1 MARNLS
7 KLKAVTPNSEVI
19 HRFRDIGRISYVT
32 TRIEKKKK
40 KKKNVYPY
48 RFSKGIFV
56 KNYDMLI

>member
-19 HRFRDIGRISYVT
+19 HRLRDIGRISYVI
-32 TRIEKKKK
+32 TRIEKK

-48 RFSKGIFV
+48 RFSKDIFV

>member
-19 HRFRDIGRISYVT
+19 HRLRDTGRISYVT

-40 KKKNVYPY
+40 KKNVYPY
-48 RFSKGIFV
+48 RFSKDIFV

>member
-32 TRIEKKKK
+32 TRIKKKN
-40 KKKNVYPY
+40 KKKNVYPF
-48 RFSKGIFV
+48 RFSKDIFV

>member
-19 HRFRDIGRISYVT
+19 HRLRDIGRISYVI

-40 KKKNVYPY
+40 KKRLPLPLLK
-48 RFSKGIFV
+48 RHICKE
-56 KNYDMLI
+56 L